1 MPNEDSAPDPSPIPA
16 DLPESA
22 SAGPGDAAPEPAPK
36 KSPRPSWSPSAQ
48 HNPPSQSLLALCVA
62 ALGIVYGDIGTSPLY
77 AMRECFFSPHGVS
90 VTAPHVYGVL
100 SLIFWSLTITI
111 SLKYVAYV
119 LRADNHGEGGV
130 LALMSL
136 VIEKGAA
143 GKHTQRIAIV
153 LGVLGAALLYGD
165 GMITPA
171 ISVLSATEG
180 LAVVAPDFG
189 SWVVPLTMAILVLL
203 FASQKYG
210 TARVGAVFGPVTL
223 LWFTV
228 LAALGVYRILEFP
241 QILSA
246 LSPHHAAQFLMENGA
261 TGFTILGAVFLVV
274 TGGEALYADMGHL
287 GIRPIRLT
295 WFFLVGPALLLN
307 YLGQGAFLLTSSEP
321 IVNPFYEMAPRWALA
336 PLIAL
341 STAATVIASQ
351 ALISGA
357 FSVTH
362 QAIMLGFLP
371 RMTVTHTSARHIGQ
385 VYVPVVNWLLLF
397 CTLVIVAAFQSS
409 GALAAAYGI
418 AVTMTMVITTVLA
431 HSVARGRWGF
441 SPWLAGGITT
451 VFLLVDGAFLA
462 ANATKFA
469 DGGWVPLVIAAVIG
483 AIMLTW
489 RRGRRLLEER
499 VRGDVL
505 PLDDFYEV
513 MRVER
518 PARVPGTAVFLTSN
532 SDGAPITLMQNF
544 LHNRVVHR
552 QVILLTVVTEPV
564 PAVPAQERTEI
575 SILENGFVRIVA
587 RYGFMEEPDLLQLLK
602 DEGTLVT
609 SLEGTT
615 FFLGS
620 ETIRIREGGEMAHWR
635 KALYALLAKNSAR
648 APSYFR
654 LPAGNVIEISCP
666 IEM

>member
-228 LAALGVYRILEFP
+228 
-241 QILSA
+241 
-246 LSPHHAAQFLMENGA
+246 
-261 TGFTILGAVFLVV
+261 
-274 TGGEALYADMGHL
+274 
-287 GIRPIRLT
+287 
-295 WFFLVGPALLLN
+295 
-307 YLGQGAFLLTSSEP
+307 
-321 IVNPFYEMAPRWALA
+321 
-336 PLIAL
+336 
-341 STAATVIASQ
+341 
-351 ALISGA
+351 
-357 FSVTH
+357 
-362 QAIMLGFLP
+362 
-371 RMTVTHTSARHIGQ
+371 
-385 VYVPVVNWLLLF
+385 
-397 CTLVIVAAFQSS
+397 
-409 GALAAAYGI
+409 
-418 AVTMTMVITTVLA
+418 
-431 HSVARGRWGF
+431 
-441 SPWLAGGITT
+441 
-451 VFLLVDGAFLA
+451 
-462 ANATKFA
+462 
-469 DGGWVPLVIAAVIG
+469 
-483 AIMLTW
+483 
-489 RRGRRLLEER
+489 
-499 VRGDVL
+499 
-505 PLDDFYEV
+505 
-513 MRVER
+513 
-518 PARVPGTAVFLTSN
+518 
-532 SDGAPITLMQNF
+532 
-544 LHNRVVHR
+544 
-552 QVILLTVVTEPV
+552 
-564 PAVPAQERTEI
+564 
-575 SILENGFVRIVA
+575 
-587 RYGFMEEPDLLQLLK
+587 
-602 DEGTLVT
+602 
-609 SLEGTT
+609 
-615 FFLGS
+615 
-620 ETIRIREGGEMAHWR
+620 
-635 KALYALLAKNSAR
+635 
-648 APSYFR
+648 
-654 LPAGNVIEISCP
+654 
-666 IEM
+666 